1 MTPTPLLILTIV
13 PAALLLAYAG
23 VLKLRTLGQPHG
35 LASATDVRALTPRAA
50 MRTAKRLRALPK
62 KPAANQA
69 GVALGQLGR
78 VQLRASWED
87 VCLVVMAPRT
97 GKTVSVATRTV
108 LDSPGAVIA
117 TSNKRDLWDATQR
130 RGANHAPGVELGKHP
145 HTFTFDP
152 QNIVGAP
159 QTFWV
164 DLLADVDSVEAA
176 ERLASQ
182 FVTTIEDEG
191 RKDLWAP
198 AAKELI
204 SALALA
210 AHYAHRNIGDVYRWL
225 SMPKDTTAADTLRE
239 HGYPEVAQGL
249 SRIQDSPEKTRYSIY
264 VTASV
269 AARCLR
275 DPTITRW
282 VKPCSLPRFDPTAFV
297 HSHDTLHLLS
307 KDGGGSASP
316 LVAALTDNVLHAGIR
331 EAEHAGGRLDPP
343 LVLVLDEA
351 ANVCRISD
359 LPKLYSHLGSRN
371 IFPLTILQSYA
382 QGAAVWGQTGIK
394 ELWGASTVKLIGPGM
409 DDANFANDLSALA
422 GDRDIPVRSTYS
434 TGRNG
439 RTTNHGN
446 TRRDRILPPSQIRA
460 LRKGTAL
467 LFATGSKPAL
477 IRLQPWY
484 KDKRWK
490 DGA

>member
-1 MTPTPLLILTIV
+1 MRT
-13 PAALLLAYAG
+13 ARR
-23 VLKLRTLGQPHG
+23 LRTL
-35 LASATDVRALTPRAA
+35 DR
-50 MRTAKRLRALPK
+50 
-62 KPAANQA
+62 KPAAA
-69 GVALGQLGR
+69 ETGVALGRLGR
-78 VQLRASWED
+78 VQLRATWED
-87 VCLVVMAPRT
+87 VCVAICAPRS
-97 GKTVSVATRTV
+97 GKTTALAVPTV
-108 LDSPGAVIA
+108 LDAPGPVIA
-117 TSNKRDLWDATQR
+117 TSNKRDLWDATAERRKAPRGR
-130 RGANHAPGVELGKHP
+130 RGAASANADVSATGFALTHESTVW
-145 HTFTFDP
+145 TFDP
-152 QNIVGAP
+152 QNILGIL

-164 DLLADVDSVEAA
+164 DLLADVDSVETA

-210 AHYAHRNIGDVYRWL
+210 AHYAHRTIGDVYRWL
-225 SMPKDTTAADTLRE
+225 SMPKDTSAADILRE

-249 SRIQDSPEKTRYSIY
+249 ARIQDSPEKTRYSIY

-282 VKPCSLPRFDPTAFV
+282 VKPCSLPRFDPTAFI

-394 ELWGASTVKLIGPGM
+394 ELWGASTVKLVGPGM
-409 DDANFANDLSALA
+409 DDANFANDLSTLV

-446 TRRDRILPPSQIRA
+446 TRRDRILPPSEIRA

-477 IRLQPWY
+477 VKLTPWY

-490 DGA
+490 DHA

>member
-1 MTPTPLLILTIV
+1 
-13 PAALLLAYAG
+13 
-23 VLKLRTLGQPHG
+23 
-35 LASATDVRALTPRAA
+35 
-50 MRTAKRLRALPK
+50 MRTAHRLRALEG
-62 KPAANQA
+62 KPAPAET
-69 GVALGQLGR
+69 GVALGRLGR
-78 VQLRASWED
+78 VQLRATWED
-87 VCLVVMAPRT
+87 VCLAICAPRS
-97 GKTVSVATRTV
+97 GKTTALAVPTV
-108 LDSPGAVIA
+108 LDAPGPVIA

-152 QNIVGAP
+152 QNIIGAP

-164 DLLADVDSVEAA
+164 DLLADVDSVETA

-182 FVTTIEDEG
+182 FITTIEDEG

-204 SALALA
+204 AALALA
-210 AHYAHRNIGDVYRWL
+210 AHHARRTIGDVYRWL
-225 SMPKDTTAADTLRE
+225 SMPKDTEAVDTLRA

-249 SRIQDSPEKTRYSIY
+249 SRIQTSPDKTRDSIY
-264 VTASV
+264 ITASV

-275 DPTITRW
+275 DNTITRW
-282 VKPCSLPRFDPTAFV
+282 VKPCSLPRFDPTAFI

-351 ANVCRISD
+351 ANVCRIAD

-382 QGAAVWGQTGIK
+382 QGAAVWGQTGMR
-394 ELWGASTVKLIGPGM
+394 ELWGASTIKLVGPGADDATFAADLSRLIGDHDVPTVSRGSGRGGNSRNRSM
-409 DDANFANDLSALA
+409 RRGPILSAA
-422 GDRDIPVRSTYS
+422 D
-434 TGRNG
+434 
-439 RTTNHGN
+439 
-446 TRRDRILPPSQIRA
+446 IRA

-484 KDKRWK
+484 ADKRWK
-490 DGA
+490 S